1 MNAAKLIA
9 KAQKYD
15 YEHRVPGC
23 NWSRVTDNQVL
34 RLLIGAGF
42 IKSGEEENGVPIH

>member
-15 YEHRVPGC
+15 REHREPSC
-23 NWSRVTDNQVL
+23 NWSQVPDTQVL

-42 IKSGEEENGVPIH
+42 IKSSEEENGVPIH